1 MWLHDTKARDGRT
14 APGVSGGRARVKRE
28 CAIAHPALIAALL
41 ACVTALPARAQ
52 FSAQPA
58 ILSLSSTDS
67 ATTTVTVRNES
78 TEEQQYRFVPYD
90 FDQDAEGGHAFMP
103 PGRNARS
110 CAARLSVFPSG
121 ATLLPGERQEIR
133 VRLAG
138 APAAC
143 WSVLFIQRVQRDAE
157 RGIHPGEQ
165 IAIKIYG
172 FPPDAR
178 RAAEVTR
185 VSAHA
190 DSATSTG
197 AAGAVVELDIRNTGE
212 APLRPQGSVELRTLG
227 GQVVTSVAVDAF
239 SVLPGHTRH
248 MTVVAR
254 APLARGEYV
263 AVPVLDVGA
272 DYLVGGQGR
281 LQVP

>member
-1 MWLHDTKARDGRT
+1 MWLHDTKAREGRT
-14 APGVSGGRARVKRE
+14 APSISGGRAHVKRE
-28 CAIAHPALIAALL
+28 RDLWQLAYAPLL
-41 ACVTALPARAQ
+41 ACVLSLPAGAQ

-58 ILSLSSTDS
+58 ILSLSPTDS
-67 ATTTVTVRNES
+67 VTTATVTVRNES
-78 TEEQQYRFVPYD
+78 TAEQQYRFVPYD

-121 ATLLPGERQEIR
+121 TTLLPGERQEIR
-133 VRLAG
+133 VRLAS
-138 APAAC
+138 APTAC

-157 RGIHPGEQ
+157 RGIRPGEQ

-185 VSAHA
+185 VSARA
-190 DSATSTG
+190 DSTTSNG

-212 APLRPQGSVELRTLG
+212 APLRPQGTVEVRTLG
-227 GQVVTSVAVDAF
+227 GQLVAAVGVDAF

-248 MTVVAR
+248 MTVVAH
-254 APLARGEYV
+254 APLAHGEYV